1 MMIAMIKIKRY
12 IHSRR
17 REGRSSRRR
26 GWHHLVLPPVSV
38 QMQRPVILEVEVVL
52 MKETIEGDE
61 EVDWTN

>member
-1 MMIAMIKIKRY
+1 
-12 IHSRR
+12 
-17 REGRSSRRR
+17 
-26 GWHHLVLPPVSV
+26 VFV